1 MGGVTFSPT
10 LLSEKAECGI
20 CHKAIHAKSIAHGH
34 TWLNSRQIHP
44 VEWWSFEE
52 KIQDLFHKL
61 CITNHFANS
70 SACPSCKAP
79 VLNTHNYRDYNGYD
93 DSQRWADTSIFQTL
107 VNTGNLNALE
117 EWLQPGTRVER
128 ESLRRACKSAIKQN
142 NEQLLKI
149 LLKFGI
155 YDRYFIAVDNPNS

>member
-34 TWLNSRQIHP
+34 TWINSRQIHP
-44 VEWWSFEE
+44 IEWWSVEE
-52 KIQDLFHKL
+52 KIQDLFHKF

-70 SACPSCKAP
+70 IACPTCKAP

-93 DSQRWADTSIFQTL
+93 DSQRWADT
-107 VNTGNLNALE
+107 
-117 EWLQPGTRVER
+117 
-128 ESLRRACKSAIKQN
+128 
-142 NEQLLKI
+142 
-149 LLKFGI
+149 
-155 YDRYFIAVDNPNS
+155 